1 MIKNRWLAKTM
12 LSLSLASFCSIG
24 LAKTAKHVNLDDQ
37 TGVAS
42 YFNDK
47 YHGQRTAS
55 GERYNKFDLTAAH
68 ATLPF
73 GSLIRVVNLK
83 NNHSVNVR
91 INSRAHPSNRRLL
104 DLSKQAAK
112 ELGFLQAGVA
122 KVKITVLRLGE
133 A

>member
-24 LAKTAKHVNLDDQ
+24 LAKTAKHDILDDQ

-42 YFNDK
+42 YFNDR